1 MKKESKT
8 SVNNRYIIQS
18 CLNAE
23 EVDVFI
29 LINSY
34 QERQQIFKFRR
45 FIQFQYLKE
54 MTLLYYQKQSYQLC
68 LMTFISSESLD
79 SVRYNFHRFKYN
91 LTNLKDL
98 A

>member
-45 FIQFQYLKE
+45 FIQFQPVFKRDDSFVLSKAKLP
-54 MTLLYYQKQSYQLC
+54 M
-68 LMTFISSESLD
+68 MFNDVHFI
-79 SVRYNFHRFKYN
+79 
-91 LTNLKDL
+91 
-98 A
+98 

>member
-8 SVNNRYIIQS
+8 SVNNRYIIQL

-54 MTLLYYQKQSYQLC
+54 MTLLYYQK
-68 LMTFISSESLD
+68 SLD

-91 LTNLKDL
+91 LTNLKDF

>member
-54 MTLLYYQKQSYQLC
+54 MTLLYYQK
-68 LMTFISSESLD
+68 SLD

-91 LTNLKDL
+91 LTNLKDF